1 MTIAEKMA
9 ENVPLPAILDKIRD
23 SVANEKLERI
33 HLLTKKDLHN
43 ISQTYNLNKDF
54 MRHPNDAVSIESW
67 ANEAAES
74 ETFIL

>member
-1 MTIAEKMA
+1 MTIAEKIA
-9 ENVPLPAILDKIRD
+9 ENVLFPAILDEIRD

-54 MRHPNDAVSIESW
+54 MRHPNDAISIES
-67 ANEAAES
+67 
-74 ETFIL
+74 